1 MKNGNDLVKVQNRD
15 NGSVGYSIPDLNNLH
30 RTYQPNETKSITMD
44 ELRKLSYVPGGMEIL
59 RNYLVILDDEAREEI
74 LSDVEPE
81 YYLTKDGV
89 KKLLLEGTLDALLD
103 CLDFAPSGV
112 VDLVKDVAVEIEL
125 NDVKKR
131 DAILNKTGFNVTNAI
146 NINKETTDEVEKVK
160 PVRRVGQTEES
171 TATATVPAGR
181 RTAAP
186 AYKVVTPT
194 K

>member
-1 MKNGNDLVKVQNRD
+1 MKNGNDLVRVQNRD
-15 NGSVGYSIPDLNNLH
+15 NGSVGYTIPDLNNLH
-30 RTYQPNETKSITMD
+30 RTYQPNETKNITMD

-59 RNYLVILDDEAREEI
+59 RNYLVILDEEAREEI

-89 KKLLLEGTLDALLD
+89 KKLLLEGSLDALLD

-146 NINKETTDEVEKVK
+146 NFNKETTDETEKVK
-160 PVRRVGQTEES
+160 PVRRVGQPEEKA
-171 TATATVPAGR
+171 ATAPTGR

-186 AYKVVTPT
+186 TYKIVTPT

>member
-15 NGSVGYSIPDLNNLH
+15 NGSVGYTIPDLNNLH

-89 KKLLLEGTLDALLD
+89 KKLLLEGSLDALLD

-112 VDLVKDVAVEIEL
+112 VDLVKDVAFSI
-125 NDVKKR
+125 
-131 DAILNKTGFNVTNAI
+131 
-146 NINKETTDEVEKVK
+146 
-160 PVRRVGQTEES
+160 
-171 TATATVPAGR
+171 
-181 RTAAP
+181 
-186 AYKVVTPT
+186 
-194 K
+194 

>member
-15 NGSVGYSIPDLNNLH
+15 NGSVGYSVPDLNNLH
-30 RTYQPNETKSITMD
+30 RTYQPNEIKSITMD

-81 YYLTKDGV
+81 YYLTKEGV
-89 KKLLLEGTLDALLD
+89 KKLLLEGTLDVLLD

-146 NINKETTDEVEKVK
+146 NINKETTDEAEKVK
-160 PVRRVGQTEES
+160 PVRRVGQTEEKA
-171 TATATVPAGR
+171 ATASTGR
-181 RTAAP
+181 RTATP

>member
-15 NGSVGYSIPDLNNLH
+15 NGSVGYTIPDLNNLH
-30 RTYQPNETKSITMD
+30 RTYQPNETKNITMD

-59 RNYLVILDDEAREEI
+59 RNYLVILDEEAREEI

-89 KKLLLEGTLDALLD
+89 KKLLLEGSLDALLD

-146 NINKETTDEVEKVK
+146 NINKDTTEETEKVK
-160 PVRRVGQTEES
+160 PVRRVGQSEVKAE
-171 TATATVPAGR
+171 TAPTGR
-181 RTAAP
+181 RTATP
-186 AYKVVTPT
+186 VYKVVTPT

>member
-1 MKNGNDLVKVQNRD
+1 MKNENDLVKVQNRD
-15 NGSVGYSIPDLNNLH
+15 NGSVGYTIPDLNNLH
-30 RTYQPNETKSITMD
+30 RTYQPNETKSVTMD

-59 RNYLVILDDEAREEI
+59 KNYLVILDDEAREEI

-81 YYLTKDGV
+81 YYLTKEGV
-89 KKLLLEGTLDALLD
+89 KKLLLEGTLDQLLD

-112 VDLVKDVAVEIEL
+112 VGLVKDVAVEIEL

-131 DAILNKTGFNVTNAI
+131 NAILDKTGFNVTSAI
-146 NINKETTDEVEKVK
+146 EINKETSEEVEKTK
-160 PVRRVGQTEES
+160 PVRRVGQTEEKAEVAS
-171 TATATVPAGR
+171 TGR

-186 AYKVVTPT
+186 AYKVVSTT

>member
-1 MKNGNDLVKVQNRD
+1 MKNGNDLVRVQNRD
-15 NGSVGYSIPDLNNLH
+15 NGSVGYTIPDLNNLH
-30 RTYQPNETKSITMD
+30 RTYQPNETKNITMD

-59 RNYLVILDDEAREEI
+59 RNYLVILDEEAREEI

-89 KKLLLEGTLDALLD
+89 KQLLLEGSLDALLD

-146 NINKETTDEVEKVK
+146 NINKDTTEETEKVK
-160 PVRRVGQTEES
+160 PVRRVGQSEVKAE
-171 TATATVPAGR
+171 TAPTGR
-181 RTAAP
+181 RTATP
-186 AYKVVTPT
+186 VYKVVTPT

>member
-15 NGSVGYSIPDLNNLH
+15 NGSVGYTIPDLNNLH
-30 RTYQPNETKSITMD
+30 RTYQPNETKNITMD

-59 RNYLVILDDEAREEI
+59 KNYLVILDEEAREEI

-89 KKLLLEGTLDALLD
+89 KQLLLEGSLDALLD

-146 NINKETTDEVEKVK
+146 NFNKETTDEVEKVK
-160 PVRRVGQTEES
+160 PVRRVGQPEEKA
-171 TATATVPAGR
+171 ATAPTGR
-181 RTAAP
+181 RTTTP
-186 AYKVVTPT
+186 TYKIVTPT

>member
-15 NGSVGYSIPDLNNLH
+15 NGSVGYTIPDLNNLH
-30 RTYQPNETKSITMD
+30 RTYQPNETKNITMD

-59 RNYLVILDDEAREEI
+59 RNYLVILDEEAREEI

-89 KKLLLEGTLDALLD
+89 KQLLLEGSLDALLD

-131 DAILNKTGFNVTNAI
+131 DAILNKTGFNVTSAI
-146 NINKETTDEVEKVK
+146 NINKETTEEVEKVK
-160 PVRRVGQTEES
+160 PVRRLGEKEEKVEAAS
-171 TATATVPAGR
+171 TGR

-186 AYKVVTPT
+186 SYKIVSTT

>member
-1 MKNGNDLVKVQNRD
+1 MKNGNDLVRVQNRD
-15 NGSVGYSIPDLNNLH
+15 NGSVGYTIPDLNNLH
-30 RTYQPNETKSITMD
+30 RTYQPNETKNITMD

-59 RNYLVILDDEAREEI
+59 RNYLVILDEEAREEI

-89 KKLLLEGTLDALLD
+89 KKLLLEGSLDALLD

-112 VDLVKDVAVEIEL
+112 IDLVKDVAVEIEL

-146 NINKETTDEVEKVK
+146 NFNKETTDETEKVK
-160 PVRRVGQTEES
+160 PVRRVGQPEEKA
-171 TATATVPAGR
+171 ATAPTGR

-186 AYKVVTPT
+186 TYKIVTPT

>member
-15 NGSVGYSIPDLNNLH
+15 NGSVGYTIPDLNNLH
-30 RTYQPNETKSITMD
+30 RTYQPNETKNITMD

-89 KKLLLEGTLDALLD
+89 KQLLLEGSLDALLD

-146 NINKETTDEVEKVK
+146 NFNKETTDETEKVK
-160 PVRRVGQTEES
+160 PVRRVGQPEDKA
-171 TATATVPAGR
+171 ATAPTGR

-186 AYKVVTPT
+186 TYKIVTPT

>member
-15 NGSVGYSIPDLNNLH
+15 NGSVGYTIPDLNNLH

-146 NINKETTDEVEKVK
+146 NINKETTDEAEKVK
-160 PVRRVGQTEES
+160 PVRRVGQPEEKA
-171 TATATVPAGR
+171 ATAPTGR
-181 RTAAP
+181 RTTAP
-186 AYKVVTPT
+186 VYKVVTPT

>member
-1 MKNGNDLVKVQNRD
+1 MKNENDLVKVQNRD
-15 NGSVGYSIPDLNNLH
+15 NGSVGYTIPDLNNLH

-44 ELRKLSYVPGGMEIL
+44 ELRKLSYIPGGMEIL

-131 DAILNKTGFNVTNAI
+131 DAILDKTGFNVTNAI

-160 PVRRVGQTEES
+160 PVRRVGQSEENA
-171 TATATVPAGR
+171 ATAPTGR

-186 AYKVVTPT
+186 TYKIVTPT

>member
-1 MKNGNDLVKVQNRD
+1 MKNENDLVKVQNRD
-15 NGSVGYSIPDLNNLH
+15 NGSVGYTIPDLNNLH

-59 RNYLVILDDEAREEI
+59 RNYLVILDEEAREEI

-146 NINKETTDEVEKVK
+146 NFNKETTDEVEKVK
-160 PVRRVGQTEES
+160 PVRRVGQPEENAA
-171 TATATVPAGR
+171 ATPTGR
-181 RTAAP
+181 RTVAP
-186 AYKVVTPT
+186 TYKIVTPT

>member
-15 NGSVGYSIPDLNNLH
+15 NGSVGYTIPDLNNLH

-74 LSDVEPE
+74 LSDVEPA
-81 YYLTKDGV
+81 YYLTKDGI
-89 KKLLLEGTLDALLD
+89 KKLLLEGSLDALLD

-146 NINKETTDEVEKVK
+146 NFNKETTDEVDKVK
-160 PVRRVGQTEES
+160 PVRRVGQPEEKAE
-171 TATATVPAGR
+171 TAPAVR
-181 RTAAP
+181 RTATP

>member
-15 NGSVGYSIPDLNNLH
+15 NGSVGYTIPDLNNLH

-44 ELRKLSYVPGGMEIL
+44 ELRKLSYIPGGMEIL

-89 KKLLLEGTLDALLD
+89 KKLLLEGSLDALLD

-160 PVRRVGQTEES
+160 PVRRVGQSEENA
-171 TATATVPAGR
+171 ATAPTGR

-186 AYKVVTPT
+186 AYKIVTPT

>member
-15 NGSVGYSIPDLNNLH
+15 NGSVGYTIPDLNNLH
-30 RTYQPNETKSITMD
+30 RTYQPNETKNITMD

-59 RNYLVILDDEAREEI
+59 RNYLVILDEEAREEI

-89 KKLLLEGTLDALLD
+89 KKLLLEGSLDALLD

-146 NINKETTDEVEKVK
+146 NFNKETTDEVEKVK
-160 PVRRVGQTEES
+160 PVRRVGQPEEKA
-171 TATATVPAGR
+171 ATAPTGR
-181 RTAAP
+181 RTTTP
-186 AYKVVTPT
+186 TYKIVTPT

>member
-15 NGSVGYSIPDLNNLH
+15 NGSVGYTIPDLNNLH
-30 RTYQPNETKSITMD
+30 RTYQPNETKNITMD

-59 RNYLVILDDEAREEI
+59 RNYLVILDEEAREEI

-89 KKLLLEGTLDALLD
+89 KKLLLEGSLDALLD

-146 NINKETTDEVEKVK
+146 NFNKETTDETEKVK
-160 PVRRVGQTEES
+160 PVRRVGQPEEKA
-171 TATATVPAGR
+171 ATAPTGR

-186 AYKVVTPT
+186 TYKIVTPT

>member
-15 NGSVGYSIPDLNNLH
+15 NGSVGYTIPDLNNLH
-30 RTYQPNETKSITMD
+30 RTYQPNETKNITMD

-59 RNYLVILDDEAREEI
+59 RNYLVILDEEAREEI

-89 KKLLLEGTLDALLD
+89 KQLLLEGNLDALLD

-131 DAILNKTGFNVTNAI
+131 NAILDKTGFNVTSAI
-146 NINKETTDEVEKVK
+146 EINHETSEEVEKAK
-160 PVRRVGQTEES
+160 PVRRVGQTEEKAEVAP
-171 TATATVPAGR
+171 TGR

-186 AYKVVTPT
+186 AYKVVSST

>member
-15 NGSVGYSIPDLNNLH
+15 NGSVGYTIPDLNNLH
-30 RTYQPNETKSITMD
+30 RTYQPNETKNITMD

-59 RNYLVILDDEAREEI
+59 RNYLVILDEEAREEI

-89 KKLLLEGTLDALLD
+89 KQLLLEGSLDALLD

-146 NINKETTDEVEKVK
+146 NFNKETTDEVEKVK
-160 PVRRVGQTEES
+160 PVRRVGQPEEKA
-171 TATATVPAGR
+171 ATAPTGR
-181 RTAAP
+181 RTATP
-186 AYKVVTPT
+186 TYKIVTPT

>member
-1 MKNGNDLVKVQNRD
+1 MKNGNDLVRVQNRD
-15 NGSVGYSIPDLNNLH
+15 NGSVGYTIPDLNNLH
-30 RTYQPNETKSITMD
+30 RTYQPNETKNITMD

-59 RNYLVILDDEAREEI
+59 RNYLVILDEEAREEI

-89 KKLLLEGTLDALLD
+89 KQLLLEGSLDALLD

-146 NINKETTDEVEKVK
+146 NFNKETTDEVEKVK
-160 PVRRVGQTEES
+160 PVRRVGQPEENA
-171 TATATVPAGR
+171 ATAPTGR
-181 RTAAP
+181 RTATP
-186 AYKVVTPT
+186 TYKIVTPT

>member
-15 NGSVGYSIPDLNNLH
+15 NGSVGYTIPDLNNLH
-30 RTYQPNETKSITMD
+30 RTYQPNETKNITMD

-59 RNYLVILDDEAREEI
+59 RNYLVILDEEAREEI

-89 KKLLLEGTLDALLD
+89 KKLLLEGSLDALLD

-146 NINKETTDEVEKVK
+146 NFNKETTDEAEKVK
-160 PVRRVGQTEES
+160 PVRRIGQPEENA
-171 TATATVPAGR
+171 ATAPTGR

-186 AYKVVTPT
+186 TYKIVTPT

>member
-15 NGSVGYSIPDLNNLH
+15 NGSVGYTIPDLNNLH
-30 RTYQPNETKSITMD
+30 RTYQPNETKNITMD
-44 ELRKLSYVPGGMEIL
+44 ERRKLSYIPGGMEIL
-59 RNYLVILDDEAREEI
+59 RNYLVILDEEAREEI

-89 KKLLLEGTLDALLD
+89 KQLLLEGSLDALLD

-146 NINKETTDEVEKVK
+146 NFNKETTDETEKVK
-160 PVRRVGQTEES
+160 PVRRVGQPEEKA
-171 TATATVPAGR
+171 ATAPTGR

-186 AYKVVTPT
+186 TYKIVTPT

>member
-30 RTYQPNETKSITMD
+30 RTYQPNETKSVTMD
-44 ELRKLSYVPGGMEIL
+44 ELRKLSYIPGGMEIL

-89 KKLLLEGTLDALLD
+89 KQLLLEGSLDALLD

-160 PVRRVGQTEES
+160 PVRRVGQSEENA
-171 TATATVPAGR
+171 ATAPTGR

-186 AYKVVTPT
+186 AYKIVTPT

>member
-15 NGSVGYSIPDLNNLH
+15 NGSVGYTIPDLNNLH
-30 RTYQPNETKSITMD
+30 RTYQPNETKNITMD

-160 PVRRVGQTEES
+160 PVRRVGQSEENA
-171 TATATVPAGR
+171 ATAPTGR

-186 AYKVVTPT
+186 HIK
-194 K
+194 

>member
-1 MKNGNDLVKVQNRD
+1 MKNGNDLVRVQNRD
-15 NGSVGYSIPDLNNLH
+15 NGSVGYTIPDLNNLH
-30 RTYQPNETKSITMD
+30 RTYQPNETKNITMD

-59 RNYLVILDDEAREEI
+59 RNYLVILDEEAREEI
-74 LSDVEPE
+74 LSDIEPE

-89 KKLLLEGTLDALLD
+89 KKLLLEGSLDALLD

-146 NINKETTDEVEKVK
+146 NFNKETTDEVEKVK
-160 PVRRVGQTEES
+160 PVRRVGQPEEKA
-171 TATATVPAGR
+171 ATAPTGR
-181 RTAAP
+181 RTATP
-186 AYKVVTPT
+186 TYKIVTPT

>member
-1 MKNGNDLVKVQNRD
+1 MKNGNDLVRVQNRD
-15 NGSVGYSIPDLNNLH
+15 NGSVGYTIPDLNNLH
-30 RTYQPNETKSITMD
+30 RTYQPNETKNITMD

-59 RNYLVILDDEAREEI
+59 RNYLVILDEEAREEI

-89 KKLLLEGTLDALLD
+89 KKLLLEGSLDALLD

-112 VDLVKDVAVEIEL
+112 VDLVKDIAVEIEL

-146 NINKETTDEVEKVK
+146 NINKETTEETEKVK
-160 PVRRVGQTEES
+160 PVRRVGQPEEKA
-171 TATATVPAGR
+171 ATAPTGR
-181 RTAAP
+181 RTP
-186 AYKVVTPT
+186 TPVYKVVTPT

>member
-15 NGSVGYSIPDLNNLH
+15 NGSVGYTIPDLNNLH

-59 RNYLVILDDEAREEI
+59 RNYLVILDEEAREEI

-89 KKLLLEGTLDALLD
+89 KKLLLEGSLDALLD

-112 VDLVKDVAVEIEL
+112 IDLVKDVAIEIEL

-146 NINKETTDEVEKVK
+146 NFNKETTDEVDKVK
-160 PVRRVGQTEES
+160 PVRRVGQPEEKAE
-171 TATATVPAGR
+171 TAPAVR
-181 RTAAP
+181 RTATP

>member
-15 NGSVGYSIPDLNNLH
+15 NGSVGYTIPDLNNLH
-30 RTYQPNETKSITMD
+30 RTYQPNETKNITMD

-59 RNYLVILDDEAREEI
+59 RNYLVILDEEAREEI

-89 KKLLLEGTLDALLD
+89 KQLLLEGSLDALLD

-146 NINKETTDEVEKVK
+146 NFNKETTDEVEKVK
-160 PVRRVGQTEES
+160 PVRRVGQPEEKA
-171 TATATVPAGR
+171 ATAPTGR
-181 RTAAP
+181 RTTTP
-186 AYKVVTPT
+186 TYKIVTPT

>member
-15 NGSVGYSIPDLNNLH
+15 NGSVGYTIPDLNNLH
-30 RTYQPNETKSITMD
+30 RTYQPNETKNITMD

-89 KKLLLEGTLDALLD
+89 KQLLLEGSLDALLD

-112 VDLVKDVAVEIEL
+112 IDLVKDVAVEIEL

-146 NINKETTDEVEKVK
+146 NFNKETTDEVDKVK
-160 PVRRVGQTEES
+160 PVRRVGQPEEK
-171 TATATVPAGR
+171 AATVPTGR

-186 AYKVVTPT
+186 TYKIVTPT

>member
-1 MKNGNDLVKVQNRD
+1 MKNGNDLVKIQNRD
-15 NGSVGYSIPDLNNLH
+15 NGSVGYTIPDLNNLH
-30 RTYQPNETKSITMD
+30 RTYQPNETKNITMD

-59 RNYLVILDDEAREEI
+59 RNYLVILDEEAREEI

-89 KKLLLEGTLDALLD
+89 KQLLLEGSLDALLD

-146 NINKETTDEVEKVK
+146 NFNKETTDEVEKVK
-160 PVRRVGQTEES
+160 PVRRVGQPEEKA
-171 TATATVPAGR
+171 ATAPTGR
-181 RTAAP
+181 RTATP
-186 AYKVVTPT
+186 TYKIVTPT